1 MSIVMWQFRIVQSL
15 RTRIE
20 CQRPVDGTQWF
31 LMLTINYIGPC
42 MVGGCVWT
50 TKFAVVICKNITL
63 NVLIKF

>member
-20 CQRPVDGTQWF
+20 CLRPVDGTQWF

-50 TKFAVVICKNITL
+50 TKIFSSYLQKY
-63 NVLIKF
+63 NVKCN